1 MSTIGNIF
9 RQTNPYDNIVKQL
22 VQLESQTKVR
32 YEIQKGIQNEKKTA
46 IGVVSSAI
54 SKFVSSIE
62 ELQDP
67 TSKPFHPLT
76 AISSNK
82 DTVAVDPTSTLKR
95 PATFGLTID
104 RLASNDI
111 VLSQIMSG
119 SSTSLA
125 NIGDGS
131 VDITIG
137 DKTET
142 ISISSTFED
151 DAGVVQQKTNS
162 QILEDFSTSID
173 DVFGEEARANR
184 FMVSGDNVQFS
195 VQSLET
201 GFDNRIQFSEATGFL
216 SDLTTNS
223 TRVTPEAELNALFTI
238 DGVNFERGQ
247 NQIDDAVEGLSFT
260 LKKAT
265 GEEEELSVN
274 RDIKKARSNVDG
286 FISAFNEMNTTIR
299 DRTFVNTET
308 DRRGPLQD
316 NRSIRNL
323 TLGLRQTGL
332 LAVSGVSEGE
342 VSRLSEIGIS
352 FKNDGTMFVDDSELL
367 TEMLTERPDELARLF
382 TDESSAVSLMRNEA
396 DAFINSENG
405 ILSTIESGFDQK
417 IERLDTKIAAQERF
431 LSRYE
436 EEQRE
441 RFNQLQAII
450 DQGDAQFA
458 QIMNFRNSLGF

>member
-9 RQTNPYDNIVKQL
+9 QQTNPYEKFVQQL

-46 IGVVSSAI
+46 IGAVSSAI

-67 TSKPFHPLT
+67 TNKPFHSLK
-76 AISSNK
+76 AISSDK
-82 DTVAVDPTSTLKR
+82 DTVTVDPASSLKR
-95 PATFGLTID
+95 PATFGITIN

-111 VLSQIMSG
+111 MLSQIMSG

-125 NIGDGS
+125 NLGDGS

-142 ISISSTFED
+142 ISISSTYED
-151 DAGVVQQKTNS
+151 EAGVVQQKTNS
-162 QILEDFSTSID
+162 QILEDFSKSID

-184 FMVSGDNVQFS
+184 FMVSGDDVQFS
-195 VQSLET
+195 IQSLET
-201 GFDNRIQFSEATGFL
+201 GFDNRIQFNGATGFL
-216 SDLTTNS
+216 ADLATNS
-223 TRVTPEAELNALFTI
+223 TRVTPQAELNALFTI

-247 NQIDDAVEGLSFT
+247 NQIDDAIEGLNFT

-265 GEEEELSVN
+265 VEEEEISVN

-299 DRTFVNTET
+299 DRTFINTET
-308 DRRGPLQD
+308 NRRGPLQD

-332 LAVSGVSEGE
+332 LAMSGVSDGDA
-342 VSRLSEIGIS
+342 SRLSEIGIS
-352 FKNDGTMFVDDSELL
+352 FENDGTMFVDDSELL
-367 TEMLTERPDELARLF
+367 TEMLTERPDEVKRLF
-382 TDESSAVSLMRNEA
+382 TDESSAVSLMKEEA

>member
-1 MSTIGNIF
+1 MNEIGNIF
-9 RQTNPYDNIVKQL
+9 QQSNPYDNIVKQL

-46 IGVVSSAI
+46 IGTVSSAI

-67 TSKPFHPLT
+67 TNKPFHPLT

-82 DTVAVDPTSTLKR
+82 DTVTVDPTSTLKR

-125 NIGDGS
+125 NMGDGS
-131 VDITIG
+131 IDITIG

-142 ISISSTFED
+142 ISVSSTYED
-151 DAGVVQQKTNS
+151 DAGVIQQKTNS
-162 QILEDFSTSID
+162 QILEDFSKNID

-184 FMVSGDNVQFS
+184 FMVSGDDVQFS

-201 GFDNRIQFSEATGFL
+201 GFDNRIQFSGATGFL
-216 SDLTTNS
+216 ADLTTNS

-247 NQIDDAVEGLSFT
+247 NQIDDAIEGLSFT

-274 RDIKKARSNVDG
+274 RDIKTARSNVDG
-286 FISAFNEMNTTIR
+286 FISAFNEMNQTIR
-299 DRTFVNTET
+299 DRTFINTET
-308 DRRGPLQD
+308 NRRGPLQD

-332 LAVSGVSEGE
+332 LAVDGVNEGE
-342 VSRLSEIGIS
+342 ASRLSEIGIS
-352 FKNDGTMFVDDSELL
+352 FKNDGTMFVDDSERL
-367 TEMLTERPDELARLF
+367 TEMLTERPDEVTRLF
-382 TDESSAVSLMRNEA
+382 TDDNSAVSLMKTEA
-396 DAFINSENG
+396 EVFVKSGSG
-405 ILSTIESGFDQK
+405 ILATIESGFDQK
-417 IERLDTKIAAQERF
+417 IDRLDTKIVAQNRFLERF
-431 LSRYE
+431 E

>member
-9 RQTNPYDNIVKQL
+9 QQTNPYEKFVQQL

-46 IGVVSSAI
+46 IGAVSSAI

-67 TSKPFHPLT
+67 INKPFHPLS

-82 DTVAVDPTSTLKR
+82 DTVTVDPVSTLKR
-95 PATFGLTID
+95 PATFGITID

-111 VLSQIMSG
+111 MLSQIMSG
-119 SSTSLA
+119 SSTNLA
-125 NIGDGS
+125 DLGDGTI
-131 VDITIG
+131 DITIG
-137 DKTET
+137 DKTE
-142 ISISSTFED
+142 SISVLATYED
-151 DAGVVQQKTNS
+151 DDGITQQKTNS
-162 QILEDFSTSID
+162 QILEDFSKNID
-173 DVFGEEARANR
+173 DLFGDEARANR
-184 FMVSGDNVQFS
+184 FIVSGDDVQFS
-195 VQSLET
+195 IQSLET
-201 GFDNRIQFSEATGFL
+201 GFDNRIQFSGATGFL
-216 SDLTTNS
+216 SDVTANS
-223 TRVTPEAELNALFTI
+223 SRVTPEAELNALFTI

-260 LKKAT
+260 LKNAT
-265 GEEEELSVN
+265 GEKEELAVN
-274 RDIKKARSNVDG
+274 RDLKKARSNVDG
-286 FISAFNEMNTTIR
+286 FISAFNEMNRTIR
-299 DRTFVNTET
+299 DRTFIDTEA

-332 LAVSGVSEGE
+332 LAVDGVNEGE
-342 VSRLSEIGIS
+342 ASRLSEIGIS
-352 FKNDGTMFVDDSELL
+352 FKNDGTMFVEDSDLL
-367 TEMLTERPDELARLF
+367 TEMLTERPDEVARLF
-382 TDESSAVSLMRNEA
+382 TDENSAVSLMRDEA

-405 ILSTIESGFDQK
+405 ILSTIENGFDQK
-417 IERLDTKIAAQERF
+417 IERLDNKIAAQERF
-431 LSRYE
+431 LTRFE
-436 EEQRE
+436 QEQRE